1 MQCTFN
7 QTLSVIIINH
17 NNFNLLDNCLKSF
30 HQFIEEVDYEVIVV
44 DNASSEGDVT
54 DVIFQYPHVKL
65 IKNKENLGFSAA
77 NNLAVESSLGH
88 HLLFLNN
95 DIVFRENTIKLSLDF
110 LRQQKNPS
118 IVGVR
123 LLNEDLSMQES
134 CFEFTTLWNSFT
146 ENFFLYK
153 LFPKS
158 KFFNKYWQNYS
169 IEDHATEVDVI
180 KGAYILC
187 SRETFE
193 RLNGFDDR
201 FFFYAEEADLCYR
214 LKQLGGKVFYLS
226 FLPLIHLGGQST
238 GEHTWFK
245 YKNQTTAKIQI
256 LQKHFSGWKFLVGLM
271 LHWIGLSM
279 RAFLYLI
286 RGLLTLRKIQFV
298 KSKYFFLQIFIYPK
312 NKFKS

>member
-1 MQCTFN
+1 MADEN
-7 QTLSVIIINH
+7 IELSILIV
-17 NNFNLLDNCLKSF
+17 NFNGFDILEKTLRTLHEFTDGIN
-30 HQFIEEVDYEVIVV
+30 YEVILI
-44 DNASSEGDVT
+44 DNASTEGDIKLVANK
-54 DVIFQYPHVKL
+54 FHGVKL
-65 IKNKENLGFSAA
+65 IQSEVNLGFARA
-77 NNLAVESSLGH
+77 NNVAVQSAKGDC
-88 HLLFLNN
+88 LLFLNN
-95 DIVFRENTIKLSLDF
+95 DIIFRENTIKLSLDF
-110 LRQQKNPS
+110 LRQQKIPS

-134 CFEFTTLWNSFT
+134 CFEFTTLWNSFA

-158 KFFNKYWQNYS
+158 KFFNKYWQNYL
-169 IEDHATEVDVI
+169 IEDRPTEVDVI

-187 SRETFE
+187 SKKTFE

-256 LQKHFSGWKFLVGLM
+256 LQKHFSGGKFLIGLM

-279 RAFLYLI
+279 RVFLYLI
-286 RGLLTLRKIQFV
+286 GGILTLSKIQFV

-312 NKFKS
+312 NKFTS

>member
-1 MQCTFN
+1 MQYTFSYK
-7 QTLSVIIINH
+7 LSVIIINY

-30 HQFIEEVDYEVIVV
+30 HQFIEVVDYEVIVV
-44 DNASSEGDVT
+44 DNASLEGDVT
-54 DVIFQYPHVKL
+54 GVISKYPNVKL

-77 NNLAVESSLGH
+77 NNLAVKSSRGQY
-88 HLLFLNN
+88 LLLLNN

-110 LRQQKNPS
+110 LRQQKIPS

-146 ENFFLYK
+146 ENIFLYK

-158 KFFNKYWQNYS
+158 KYFNKYWQNYL
-169 IEDHATEVDVI
+169 IEDRATEVDVV

-187 SRETFE
+187 ARETFD
-193 RLNGFDDR
+193 RLKGFDDR

-214 LKQLGGKVFYLS
+214 LKQMGGKVFYLS

-238 GEHTWFK
+238 GEHSWFK

-256 LQKHFSGWKFLVGLM
+256 LQKHFSGGKFLIGLM

-279 RAFLYLI
+279 RVFLYLI
-286 RGLLTLRKIQFV
+286 GGILTLSKIQFV

-312 NKFKS
+312 NKFKP